1 MNYKQH
7 ISAVWRGEEV
17 KIKGNKVVNKSA
29 FEIGLVVEG
38 QAKLLTPIKTGR
50 LAASITTQ
58 ARLMGTQPK
67 GKGAVP
73 TDLIGSPNSDMMIYV
88 GTPVEYGPY
97 IEFGTNGSESQA
109 FLRPAL
115 ALAKGQ
121 TLTVLLD
128 NGRAQFKEF
137 IRPAGFPA

>member
-1 MNYKQH
+1 MSYKQTYK
-7 ISAVWRGEEV
+7 SVWHGKEV
-17 KIKGNKVVNKSA
+17 KVIGKKVMNKSA
-29 FEIGLVVEG
+29 FEIGLIVEG
-38 QAKLLTPIKTGR
+38 QGKLLAPKKTGR

-67 GKGAVP
+67 GRGAVAS
-73 TDLIGSPNSDMMIYV
+73 DLIGSPQADMMIYV

-97 IEFGTNGSESQA
+97 IEFGTNRTESQA

-115 ALAKGQ
+115 ALAKGK

-128 NGRAQFKEF
+128 NGRAQFKEYL
-137 IRPAGFPA
+137 RPRI